1 MKQKLLILSF
11 IEGSVVMS
19 AELCGAKLLAPIF
32 GSSLFV
38 WASVMGITLAALA
51 GGYFLGG
58 EVSAR
63 SKNFGR
69 DLFKILNAAAILV
82 MLMPVISY
90 YLVPRISY
98 LEFLPAVVLGT
109 ITLLFFPVFF
119 LGASSP
125 LFIALQSQTS
135 DAGKVSGTVYAVST
149 AGGIISTFLCGF
161 YLIPGI
167 GLTACLLG
175 FGGVLFL
182 SNLFIFKIFK
192 TAQLFFIVACLYL
205 NFQIL
210 PTKQQQLLVSE
221 SILGHLEI
229 LDLASNATDSVRV
242 LRINNIVQT
251 EMSLRTK
258 KSVSA
263 YIQLLDTLIP
273 QRQKQGDALIL
284 GLGGGL
290 NANLLCDKNYR
301 TVGVEIDP
309 RIIDAAKIYFGLN
322 KNVKTVCADARYF
335 LNAEKKKFDLVL
347 IDIFKA
353 EEQPSHILTTES
365 LLQLKQNLNDSA
377 MLYINWH
384 GYVQGKMGQG
394 TSILN
399 NTLIQAGFK
408 VQMCSTSND
417 ENYRNVMF
425 VASLS
430 RLKPQPYLLNE
441 TFFATNLV
449 NTDDLPLLEK
459 YNADAN
465 KIWRVNYLRYYQQ
478 Q

>member
-1 MKQKLLILSF
+1 
-11 IEGSVVMS
+11 
-19 AELCGAKLLAPIF
+19 
-32 GSSLFV
+32 
-38 WASVMGITLAALA
+38 
-51 GGYFLGG
+51 
-58 EVSAR
+58 
-63 SKNFGR
+63 
-69 DLFKILNAAAILV
+69 
-82 MLMPVISY
+82 
-90 YLVPRISY
+90 
-98 LEFLPAVVLGT
+98 
-109 ITLLFFPVFF
+109 
-119 LGASSP
+119 
-125 LFIALQSQTS
+125 
-135 DAGKVSGTVYAVST
+135 
-149 AGGIISTFLCGF
+149 
-161 YLIPGI
+161 
-167 GLTACLLG
+167 
-175 FGGVLFL
+175 
-182 SNLFIFKIFK
+182 LFIFKIFK

-384 GYVQGKMGQG
+384 GYVQGKIGQG

-408 VQMCSTSND
+408 VQMCSTSKD

-425 VASLS
+425 VASLN
-430 RLKPQPYLLNE
+430 RLKPQPFLLNE

>member
-1 MKQKLLILSF
+1 
-11 IEGSVVMS
+11 
-19 AELCGAKLLAPIF
+19 
-32 GSSLFV
+32 
-38 WASVMGITLAALA
+38 
-51 GGYFLGG
+51 
-58 EVSAR
+58 
-63 SKNFGR
+63 
-69 DLFKILNAAAILV
+69 
-82 MLMPVISY
+82 MLMPVIIY

-263 YIQLLDTLIP
+263 SKRIKHFAGRVSAERPYCTKRRMHCVSCP
-273 QRQKQGDALIL
+273 SP
-284 GLGGGL
+284 GGQ
-290 NANLLCDKNYR
+290 C
-301 TVGVEIDP
+301 DP
-309 RIIDAAKIYFGLN
+309 R
-322 KNVKTVCADARYF
+322 
-335 LNAEKKKFDLVL
+335 
-347 IDIFKA
+347 
-353 EEQPSHILTTES
+353 QS
-365 LLQLKQNLNDSA
+365 
-377 MLYINWH
+377 
-384 GYVQGKMGQG
+384 
-394 TSILN
+394 
-399 NTLIQAGFK
+399 
-408 VQMCSTSND
+408 
-417 ENYRNVMF
+417 
-425 VASLS
+425 
-430 RLKPQPYLLNE
+430 
-441 TFFATNLV
+441 
-449 NTDDLPLLEK
+449 
-459 YNADAN
+459 
-465 KIWRVNYLRYYQQ
+465 
-478 Q
+478 